1 MIGFFVLFQLF
12 TVCFLPFK
20 YTRNIPRHL
29 SFFVYSP
36 KPLKVP
42 YTNVPRYTVYIQI
55 LFRHGHSQSVIITS
69 YV

>member
-12 TVCFLPFK
+12 TVCLLPFK

-42 YTNVPRYTVYIQI
+42 TQMFHDIPCRYKYYLDTVTH
-55 LFRHGHSQSVIITS
+55 RV
-69 YV
+69 

>member
-20 YTRNIPRHL
+20 YTTNIPRHL

-42 YTNVPRYTVYIQI
+42 YTNVPRYTVDTN
-55 LFRHGHSQSVIITS
+55 II
-69 YV
+69 